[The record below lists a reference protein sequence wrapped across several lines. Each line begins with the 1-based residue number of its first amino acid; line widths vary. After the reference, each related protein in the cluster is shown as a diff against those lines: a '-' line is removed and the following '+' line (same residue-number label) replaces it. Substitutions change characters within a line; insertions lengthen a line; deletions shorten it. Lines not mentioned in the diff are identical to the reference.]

1 MQWPFKTTISF
12 AAPNGN
18 IVRVH
23 YAVSAVCASEAKTEL
38 DQRLSR
44 EEVFGYVVEEVV
56 AATGQ
61 EAFQLRLPENC
72 VQLLGQ
78 AR

>member
-12 AAPNGN
+12 AGCDGKV
-18 IVRVH
+18 IRVQ
-23 YAVSAVCASEAKTEL
+23 YAISAMSASEAKIEL
-38 DQRLSR
+38 EQRLFD

-61 EAFQLRLPENC
+61 EAFQLKLPDNC
-72 VQLLGQ
+72 VQLLG
-78 AR
+78 